1 MSQRLFGG
9 EEKVAGSWLDEEGGK
24 EKKRK
29 RRDEGKL
36 EEREEEKKVEAGVG
50 NSREEKDDS
59 KQTILE
65 GEDNSDDDNSD
76 DDDEDKARRSSF
88 LGESQESRG
97 SRGSYVFGYGSGQS
111 DSILLNTHHI
121 PIRTQHMVV
130 FSGLRGAVA
139 FCCAR

>member
-1 MSQRLFGG
+1 
-9 EEKVAGSWLDEEGGK
+9 VAGSWLDEEGGK

-29 RRDEGKL
+29 EGKL

-65 GEDNSDDDNSD
+65 GEDNSDDDDN
-76 DDDEDKARRSSF
+76 DKARRSSF

-97 SRGSYVFGYGSGQS
+97 SRGSYVFGYGSEQS

>member
-1 MSQRLFGG
+1 M
-9 EEKVAGSWLDEEGGK
+9 AGSWLDEEGGK
-24 EKKRK
+24 EKKGKRK
-29 RRDEGKL
+29 EEGKL

-50 NSREEKDDS
+50 TSREDDS

-65 GEDNSDDDNSD
+65 GEDNSDDDDSD
-76 DDDEDKARRSSF
+76 DDDDEKARRSSF